1 MLELHDVTK
10 SYRTAALTQTALDRV
25 SLAFR
30 DNEFVAVLG
39 QSGSGKTTMLNVIGG
54 LDQFDDGDL
63 VIDGVSTKDYRDRDW
78 DTYRNNRIGF
88 VFQSYNLI
96 PHQSVL
102 ANVELALTLSGVS
115 RSQRRARARQALED
129 VGLAEHAHKRPS
141 QLSGGQMQRV
151 AIARALIND
160 PEILLADEPTGALDS
175 ATSLQVMD
183 LLREVA
189 RERLVVMVTHNPE
202 LARSY
207 ANRVVTLA
215 DGHVQAD
222 TNPFDPDAPLEER
235 AAGQKSSQA
244 AGQDLEQET
253 EEEPGPLWLLPSR
266 RSTPAPTR
274 TTRMGLLTALAL
286 SFNNLMTKKGRTLMT
301 SFAGSIGIIGIAAIL
316 ALANG
321 VNAYIAKTEEE
332 ALTSY
337 PLSIQRSTM
346 DLGSV
351 IEAADENRAQGP
363 PQAQTGHLRTRNA
376 FTAMMGSR
384 STNDLASLKA
394 FLEADGG
401 GVNQYVRSIEYRYNV
416 TPQIYRKDTS
426 QGVVQVHPEQAV
438 AKVRSAAAAS
448 PFASFFSLDAFK
460 EMPAEP
466 SLYQD
471 GYEVMAGA
479 WPTQPTELVLVL
491 NPDGT
496 MQDLYEYT
504 LGLRDHTELDKMMAA
519 YLDRQ
524 NVTSAAAHVGPSS
537 PDGVDASPGP
547 DGQGPQDTR
556 EYRYEDILG
565 TTFSL
570 VPASARYRYDQS
582 YGVWTDLSQDQEHMR
597 QAVSQ
602 GRDLKVVGIVKPKG
616 KEDGMLR
623 GLCYLPSLTAQ
634 VIEQAASS
642 QIVQDQ
648 LAHPERDVFTGKTF
662 TELADQ
668 AKQGPQGLDLSSLF
682 TVDGEQIKASF
693 KVDPTVLQTDLASL
707 DLSGVD
713 ASTIDVG
720 SLDLSGLDLS
730 SLDLSEAAQ
739 LDLSGL
745 DLSTLDLTDLAT
757 RYPQL
762 AQVDYVSIITK
773 ALADGA
779 VKDTAG
785 AQVSATAAQVLSG
798 FTKYASEHPGP
809 DTDGDGVPE
818 TNMVQLVADY
828 LATPEVTQAI
838 NDVATS
844 DQVLDRA
851 RLTSN
856 LTTALGQDP
865 AIAAVA
871 QDVGDKA
878 AAAIGQEIG
887 KQLASNLSQA
897 VSSTLSGYLQQTFS
911 SAMTQM
917 MTALQTQ
924 ISAQVEQAMTSL
936 ASNLSQ
942 ALSLDEEA
950 FKKAFN
956 LSMDQEQLSALL
968 STLMR
973 STTTSRE
980 SNLAGL
986 GWADTADPSAI
997 EIFPK
1002 DFRAKDAV
1010 KTVLADYNQARTQ
1023 AGEESK
1029 TIRYT
1034 DVVALL
1040 MSSVTRI
1047 INIITWM
1054 LIAFVSISLVVSSI
1068 MIAIITYISVLERK
1082 KEIGILRAIGA
1093 SKADVRHVFNAETVI
1108 EGLLAGLLGIGITL
1122 LLTLPANAFVSAR
1135 FGVYPIAHLPAGSG
1149 LALIAVSVGLTLV
1162 AGMLPAS
1169 KAAREDPVEALRSE

>member
-10 SYRTAALTQTALDRV
+10 SYRTASLTQTALDRV

-88 VFQSYNLI
+88 VFQSYNII

-215 DGHVQAD
+215 DGRVQAD

-253 EEEPGPLWLLPSR
+253 EEEPGSLWLLPSR
-266 RSTPAPTR
+266 RSTPAPAR
-274 TTRMGLLTALAL
+274 ATRMGLLTALAL

-351 IEAADENRAQGP
+351 IEAADENRAQDS
-363 PQAQTGHLRTRNA
+363 PQAQAGHLRTRNA

-401 GVNQYVRSIEYRYNV
+401 GVRQHVRSIEYRYNV

-438 AKVRSAAAAS
+438 AKVRSAATAS

-466 SLYQD
+466 SLYQE

-537 PDGVDASPGP
+537 PDGAATPGP
-547 DGQGPQDTR
+547 DGQRPQDSR

-565 TTFSL
+565 TTFAL
-570 VPASARYRYDQS
+570 VPASARYQYDQS

-623 GLCYLPSLTAQ
+623 GLCYLPSLTTQ

-779 VKDTAG
+779 IKDTAG

-851 RLTSN
+851 KLTSN

-897 VSSTLSGYLQQTFS
+897 VSSTLSSYLQQTFS

-942 ALSLDEEA
+942 ALSVDEEA

-1002 DFRAKDAV
+1002 DFRSKDAV

-1162 AGMLPAS
+1162 AGLLPAS

>member
-10 SYRTAALTQTALDRV
+10 SYRTASLTQTALDRV
-25 SLAFR
+25 SLSFR

-39 QSGSGKTTMLNVIGG
+39 QSGSGKTTLLNVIGG

-63 VIDGVSTKDYRDRDW
+63 VIDGVSTQDYRDRDW

-129 VGLAEHAHKRPS
+129 VGLAEHSHKRPS

-160 PEILLADEPTGALDS
+160 PKILLADEPTGALDS
-175 ATSLQVMD
+175 ATSIQVMD

-189 RERLVVMVTHNPE
+189 RERLVIMVTHNPE

-215 DGHVQAD
+215 DGQVQAD
-222 TNPFDPDAPLEER
+222 TNPFDPAAP
-235 AAGQKSSQA
+235 ANSQA
-244 AGQDLEQET
+244 DGQTEGQAEGQAAEQDLEQET
-253 EEEPGPLWLLPSR
+253 GLLSLLPGRSR
-266 RSTPAPTR
+266 TTAPAR
-274 TTRMGLLTALAL
+274 ATRMGLLTALAL

-351 IEAADENRAQGP
+351 IEAADDDRAQGSSQV
-363 PQAQTGHLRTRNA
+363 QAGHLRTRNA

-384 STNDLASLKA
+384 STNDLASLKT
-394 FLEADGG
+394 FLEIDGAR
-401 GVNQYVRSIEYRYNV
+401 VRQHVRSIEYHYNV

-448 PFASFFSLDAFK
+448 PLASFFSLDAFK

-466 SLYQD
+466 SLYQES
-471 GYEVMAGA
+471 YEVMAGT

-524 NVTSAAAHVGPSS
+524 NVTSAAAHVGPGSS
-537 PDGVDASPGP
+537 EGVEATPGP
-547 DGQGPQDTR
+547 GSQGLQDSR

-570 VPASARYRYDQS
+570 VPASARYQYDQD

-597 QAVSQ
+597 QAISQ
-602 GRDLKVVGIVKPKG
+602 GRDLQVVGIVKPKG
-616 KEDGMLR
+616 KEDGILR

-642 QIVQDQ
+642 QIVKDQ
-648 LAHPERDVFTGKTF
+648 LAYPERDVFTGKTF

-682 TVDGEQIKASF
+682 TVDGEQIKAAF
-693 KVDPTVLQTDLASL
+693 KVDPTVLQTDLDSL
-707 DLSGVD
+707 DLSGVN
-713 ASTIDVG
+713 ASSIDVG

-745 DLSTLDLTDLAT
+745 DLSTLNLTDLAT

-779 VKDTAG
+779 IKDTAG

-828 LATPEVTQAI
+828 LATPEVSKAI

-851 RLTSN
+851 KLTSN

-871 QDVGDKA
+871 KDVGDKA
-878 AAAIGQEIG
+878 AAVIGQEIS
-887 KQLASNLSQA
+887 KQLANNLSKA
-897 VSSTLSGYLQQTFS
+897 ISTTLSSYLQQTFS

-924 ISAQVEQAMTSL
+924 ISTQVEKAMTSL
-936 ASNLSQ
+936 ASNLSR
-942 ALSLDEEA
+942 AMSVDEEA

-956 LSMDQEQLSALL
+956 LSMNQEQLSALL

-973 STTTSRE
+973 TTTTSRD

-997 EIFPK
+997 DIYPK
-1002 DFRAKDAV
+1002 DFKAKDAI
-1010 KTVLADYNQARTQ
+1010 KTVLAEYNQARTQ

-1054 LIAFVSISLVVSSI
+1054 LVAFVSISLVVSSI

-1093 SKADVRHVFNAETVI
+1093 SKADVRHVFNAETLI

-1122 LLTLPANAFVSAR
+1122 LLSLPANAFVSAR
-1135 FGVYPIAHLPAGSG
+1135 FGVYPIAHLPTGA
-1149 LALIAVSVGLTLV
+1149 ALVLIGVSVGLTLF
-1162 AGMLPAS
+1162 AGLLPAS